1 MMRPGSSTAYY
12 HERVAP
18 GARARLER
26 MNAAAA
32 TSRASVAAAAEL
44 REVEPPAGD
53 DLVKKVPE
61 LLLVGIEAE
70 DGDLALDELLAD
82 LLADL
87 EAFIAPIEPPPSA
100 GSAGASSARST

>member
-44 REVEPPAGD
+44 REVAA
-53 DLVKKVPE
+53 LKKSVRPVALST
-61 LLLVGIEAE
+61 LL
-70 DGDLALDELLAD
+70 
-82 LLADL
+82 
-87 EAFIAPIEPPPSA
+87 
-100 GSAGASSARST
+100 